1 MSEKLKALWGTFKTR
16 WKTPLPGEYTNLKE
30 FFSYCFGVMGICGFT
45 FICGETVSFASG
57 YFCGAIMQ
65 IKLMDFTII
74 SIIALIV
81 KYATLYIESISMTI
95 FENMGMLDKKKAKT
109 ATLAYCL
116 CIVIGAAFYL
126 IPSKPFET
134 IIKGL
139 PGIVGNILVIMGA
152 GGLVNWFLRKKLCPK
167 YGKYKPF
174 MIIYGVP
181 ITLLTVAAT
190 FVPVTM
196 EYSWKI
202 VLLHFLITLRARF
215 TACYSDTPT
224 AIVALITPNMVERQ
238 KYYSIGAIFLGL
250 FRSVFRI
257 LFPVLIVY
265 TGGYFDIRSYQLFV
279 PIFAVVSLLMG
290 LLFIGVK
297 ERVTAETS
305 VAAPKVEFKK
315 SAKELL
321 KNKYFWIIDIGKTFE
336 TWMGLGDTII
346 NLILIYQMRAT
357 WLTGVISLFGIT
369 SVLGNLI
376 TPVLVKRFEKRTCI
390 LAMRAVWLVITASYF
405 IALKYQSI
413 PIFII
418 LMIIRAAISAA
429 CGNITNN
436 MSSDVLVYHQW
447 KTGERADNMRNIF
460 NWFTTPIGTALGL
473 VSPWILSKLG
483 YTSDWDVLFDP
494 SLFYPIMKVYIALS
508 VISIAVSTIPFF
520 FYNLK
525 KADHDR
531 YVAEIAERK
540 KKAEE
545 ALAEAAEEPVVA
557 PVAVEEAAQ

>member
-1 MSEKLKALWGTFKTR
+1 MTKFKRQWEKLKQN
-16 WKTPLPGEYTNLKE
+16 WKTPLPGEYTTLKE
-30 FFSYCFGVMGICGFT
+30 FFSYCFGIMGICGFT
-45 FICGETVSFASG
+45 FLCGETVNFASG

-74 SIIALIV
+74 SIISLIV

-95 FENMGMLDKKKAKT
+95 FENMGNLPKNKVKSAV
-109 ATLAYCL
+109 LAYVL
-116 CIVIGAAFYL
+116 CAVVGAAFYF
-126 IPSKPFET
+126 IPSKPFEA

-139 PGIVGNILVIMGA
+139 PGIVGNTLVIMGV

-174 MIIYGVP
+174 MLIYGVP
-181 ITLLTVAAT
+181 ITLLTVAMT
-190 FVPVTM
+190 FVPATM

-202 VLLHFLITLRARF
+202 VLLHFLVTLRTRF

-238 KYYSIGAIFLGL
+238 KYYSLGAIFLGL
-250 FRSVFRI
+250 LRSIFRI
-257 LFPVLIVY
+257 LFPILIVF
-265 TGGYFDIRSYQLFV
+265 TGGYFDIRSYRMFV

-290 LLFIGVK
+290 LLFVGVE
-297 ERVTAETS
+297 ERVTEES
-305 VAAPKVEFKK
+305 KKDAPKVEFKK

-321 KNKYFWIIDIGKTFE
+321 KNKFFWLIEIGKPFE
-336 TWMGLGDTII
+336 TWMSLGDNII

-376 TPVLVKRFEKRTCI
+376 TPMLVKRFEKRTCI
-390 LAMRAVWLVITASYF
+390 LSMRAAWLGITAGYF
-405 IALKYQSI
+405 IALRYQSI
-413 PIFII
+413 PIFIVLLALRSI
-418 LMIIRAAISAA
+418 LSAA
-429 CGNITNN
+429 CNNITNN

-460 NWFTTPIGTALGL
+460 GWFTTPIGTGLGL
-473 VSPWILSKLG
+473 VAPWLLAKLG

-494 SLFYPIMKVYIALS
+494 NLFYPIMKVYIALS
-508 VISIAVSTIPFF
+508 VISIAISTIPYF
-520 FYNLK
+520 FYNMK

-531 YVAEIAERK
+531 YVAEIAERAR
-540 KKAEE
+540 AEKE
-545 ALAEAAEEPVVA
+545 SPEPDDPISPEPAEVVG
-557 PVAVEEAAQ
+557 

>member
-1 MSEKLKALWGTFKTR
+1 MTKPKQLWEKLKQN
-16 WKTPLPGEYTNLKE
+16 WKTPLPGEYTTLKE

-45 FICGETVSFASG
+45 FLCGETVNFASG

-74 SIIALIV
+74 SIIGLIV

-95 FENMGMLDKKKAKT
+95 FENMGNLQKNKVKRAV
-109 ATLAYCL
+109 LAYVL
-116 CIVIGAAFYL
+116 CAVIGAAFYF
-126 IPSKPFET
+126 IPSKPFEA

-139 PGIVGNILVIMGA
+139 PGIVGNTLVIMGV

-174 MIIYGVP
+174 MVIYGVP
-181 ITLLTVAAT
+181 ITLLTVAMT
-190 FVPVTM
+190 FVPATM

-202 VLLHFLITLRARF
+202 VLLHFLVTLRTRF

-224 AIVALITPNMVERQ
+224 SIVALITPNMVERQ
-238 KYYSIGAIFLGL
+238 KYYSLGAIFLGL
-250 FRSVFRI
+250 FRSIFRI
-257 LFPVLIVY
+257 IFPILIVF
-265 TGGYFDIRSYQLFV
+265 TGGYFDIRSYRLFV

-290 LLFIGVK
+290 LLFVGVK
-297 ERVTAETS
+297 ERVTEES
-305 VAAPKVEFKK
+305 KKDAPKVEFKK

-321 KNKYFWIIDIGKTFE
+321 KNKFFWLIEIGKPFE
-336 TWMGLGDTII
+336 TWMGLGDNII

-390 LAMRAVWLVITASYF
+390 LFMRAAWLAITASYF
-405 IALKYQSI
+405 VALKYQSI

-418 LMIIRAAISAA
+418 LMVVRAALSAA

-460 NWFTTPIGTALGL
+460 GWFTTPIGTALGL
-473 VSPWILSKLG
+473 VSPWLLAKLG

-494 SLFYPIMKVYIALS
+494 NLFYPIMKVYIALS
-508 VISIAVSTIPFF
+508 VISIAISTIPYF
-520 FYNLK
+520 FYNMK

-531 YVAEIAERK
+531 YVAEIAERAR
-540 KKAEE
+540 AEKE
-545 ALAEAAEEPVVA
+545 PPEPDDPVSPEPAPAEVVG
-557 PVAVEEAAQ
+557 

>member
-1 MSEKLKALWGTFKTR
+1 MTAKLQKLWGSLKSQ

-30 FFSYCFGVMGICGFT
+30 FLSYCFGVMGICGFT

-74 SIIALIV
+74 SIIGLIV
-81 KYATLYIESISMTI
+81 KYATLYIESLSMTI
-95 FENMGMLDKKKAKT
+95 FENMGNIAKNKAKKAMI
-109 ATLAYCL
+109 AYLTC
-116 CIVIGAAFYL
+116 VVVGVAFYF
-126 IPSKPFET
+126 IPSKPFES

-139 PGIVGNILVIMGA
+139 PGIVGNILVVMGA
-152 GGLVNWFLRKKLCPK
+152 GGIVNWFLRKKLCPK

-181 ITLLTVAAT
+181 ITLLTVAMT
-190 FVPVTM
+190 LVPVTM

-202 VLLHFLITLRARF
+202 VRLHFLVTLRGRF

-250 FRSVFRI
+250 FRSIFRI
-257 LFPVLIVY
+257 IFPILIVY
-265 TGGYFDIRSYQLFV
+265 TGGYFDIRSYRLFV
-279 PIFAVVSLLMG
+279 PIFAIVSLLMG

-297 ERVTAETS
+297 ERVTEQAGS
-305 VAAPKVEFKK
+305 APKVEFKK

-321 KNKYFWIIDIGKTFE
+321 KNKFFWIIEASKTFE
-336 TWMGLGDTII
+336 TWMGLGDTVI

-369 SVLGNLI
+369 SVLGNLL
-376 TPVLVKRFEKRTCI
+376 TPMLVKKFEKRTCI
-390 LAMRAVWLVITASYF
+390 LFMRAVWLAITASYF
-405 IALKYQSI
+405 IALKFQSI

-418 LMIIRAAISAA
+418 LLFIRAAISAA
-429 CGNITNN
+429 CGNITSN

-473 VSPWILSKLG
+473 VSPWLLAKLG

-494 SLFYPIMKVYIALS
+494 NLFYPIMKVYIALS
-508 VISIAVSTIPFF
+508 VISIAISSIPYF

-531 YVAEIAERK
+531 YVAEI
-540 KKAEE
+540 
-545 ALAEAAEEPVVA
+545 LARTKEKETAPESVA
-557 PVAVEEAAQ
+557 PAEPAMAGEVSQ

>member
-1 MSEKLKALWGTFKTR
+1 MTKFKRQWEKLKQN
-16 WKTPLPGEYTNLKE
+16 WKTPLPGEYTTLKE
-30 FFSYCFGVMGICGFT
+30 FFSYCFGIMGICGFT
-45 FICGETVSFASG
+45 FLCGETVNFASG

-74 SIIALIV
+74 SIISLIV

-95 FENMGMLDKKKAKT
+95 FENMGNLPKNKVKSAV
-109 ATLAYCL
+109 LAYVL
-116 CIVIGAAFYL
+116 CAVVGAAFYF
-126 IPSKPFET
+126 IPSKPFEA

-139 PGIVGNILVIMGA
+139 PGIVGNTLVIMGV

-174 MIIYGVP
+174 MLIYGVP
-181 ITLLTVAAT
+181 ITLLTVAMT
-190 FVPVTM
+190 FVPATM

-202 VLLHFLITLRARF
+202 VLLHFLVTLRTRF

-238 KYYSIGAIFLGL
+238 KYYSLGAIFLGL
-250 FRSVFRI
+250 LRSIFRI
-257 LFPVLIVY
+257 LFPILIVF
-265 TGGYFDIRSYQLFV
+265 TGGYFDIRSYRMFV

-290 LLFIGVK
+290 LLFVGVK
-297 ERVTAETS
+297 ERVTEES
-305 VAAPKVEFKK
+305 KKDAPKVEFKK

-321 KNKYFWIIDIGKTFE
+321 KNKFFWLIEIGKPFE
-336 TWMGLGDTII
+336 TWMSLGDNII

-376 TPVLVKRFEKRTCI
+376 TPMLVKRFEKRTCI
-390 LAMRAVWLVITASYF
+390 LSMRAVWLGITAGYF
-405 IALKYQSI
+405 IALRYQSI
-413 PIFII
+413 PIFIVLLALRSI
-418 LMIIRAAISAA
+418 LSAA
-429 CGNITNN
+429 CNNITNN

-460 NWFTTPIGTALGL
+460 GWFTTPIGTGLGL
-473 VSPWILSKLG
+473 VAPWLLAKLG

-494 SLFYPIMKVYIALS
+494 NLFYPIMKVYIALS
-508 VISIAVSTIPFF
+508 VISIAISTIPYF
-520 FYNLK
+520 FYNMK

-531 YVAEIAERK
+531 YVAEIAERAR
-540 KKAEE
+540 AEKE
-545 ALAEAAEEPVVA
+545 SPEPDDPISPEPAEVVG
-557 PVAVEEAAQ
+557 

>member
-1 MSEKLKALWGTFKTR
+1 MTEKVKKLWGSLQSQ

-30 FFSYCFGVMGICGFT
+30 FLSYCFGVMGICGFT
-45 FICGETVSFASG
+45 FLCGETVNFASG

-74 SIIALIV
+74 SIIGLIV
-81 KYATLYIESISMTI
+81 KYATLYIESVSMTI
-95 FENMGMLDKKKAKT
+95 FENMGMIAKNKAKKAM
-109 ATLAYCL
+109 LAYVACA
-116 CIVIGAAFYL
+116 VIGAAFYF
-126 IPSKPFET
+126 IPSKPFES

-139 PGIVGNILVIMGA
+139 PGIIGNILVVMGV
-152 GGLVNWFLRKKLCPK
+152 GGIVNWFLRKKLCPK

-181 ITLLTVAAT
+181 ITLLTVAMT

-202 VLLHFLITLRARF
+202 VLLHFLVTLRGRF

-250 FRSVFRI
+250 FRSIFRI
-257 LFPVLIVY
+257 IFPILIVF
-265 TGGYFDIRSYQLFV
+265 TGGYFDIRSYRLFV
-279 PIFAVVSLLMG
+279 PIFAIVSLLMG

-297 ERVTAETS
+297 ERVTEQAGT
-305 VAAPKVEFKK
+305 AAPKVEFKK

-321 KNKYFWIIDIGKTFE
+321 KNKFFWIIEISKTFE
-336 TWMGLGDTII
+336 TWMGLGDTVI

-369 SVLGNLI
+369 SVLGNLL
-376 TPVLVKRFEKRTCI
+376 TPALVKKFEKRTCI
-390 LAMRAVWLVITASYF
+390 LFMRAVWLAITASYF
-405 IALKYQSI
+405 IALKFQSI

-418 LMIIRAAISAA
+418 LLFIRSAISAA
-429 CGNITNN
+429 CGNITSN

-473 VSPWILSKLG
+473 VSPWILAKLG

-494 SLFYPIMKVYIALS
+494 TLFYPIMKVYIALS
-508 VISIAVSTIPFF
+508 VISIAVSTIPYF

-531 YVAEIAERK
+531 YVAEIIARG
-540 KKAEE
+540 KADPEPE
-545 ALAEAAEEPVVA
+545 TPLSDEPVA
-557 PVAVEEAAQ
+557 AGEAAQ

>member
-1 MSEKLKALWGTFKTR
+1 MTKFKRQWEKLKQN
-16 WKTPLPGEYTNLKE
+16 WKTPLPGEYTTLKE
-30 FFSYCFGVMGICGFT
+30 FFSYCFGIMGICGFT
-45 FICGETVSFASG
+45 FLCGETVNFASG

-74 SIIALIV
+74 SIISLIV

-95 FENMGMLDKKKAKT
+95 FENMGNLPKNKVKSAV
-109 ATLAYCL
+109 LAYVL
-116 CIVIGAAFYL
+116 CAVVGAAFYF
-126 IPSKPFET
+126 IPSKPFEA

-139 PGIVGNILVIMGA
+139 PGIVGNTLVIMGV

-174 MIIYGVP
+174 MLIYGVP
-181 ITLLTVAAT
+181 ITLLTVAMT
-190 FVPVTM
+190 FVPATM
-196 EYSWKI
+196 ECSWKI
-202 VLLHFLITLRARF
+202 VLLHFLVTLRTRF

-238 KYYSIGAIFLGL
+238 KYYSLGAIFLGL
-250 FRSVFRI
+250 LRSIFRI
-257 LFPVLIVY
+257 LFPILIVF
-265 TGGYFDIRSYQLFV
+265 TGGYFDIRSYRMFV

-290 LLFIGVK
+290 LLFVGVK
-297 ERVTAETS
+297 ERVTEES
-305 VAAPKVEFKK
+305 KKDAPKVEFKK

-321 KNKYFWIIDIGKTFE
+321 KNKFFWLIEIGKPFE
-336 TWMGLGDTII
+336 TWMSLGDNII

-376 TPVLVKRFEKRTCI
+376 TPMLVKRFEKRTCI
-390 LAMRAVWLVITASYF
+390 LSMRAVWLGITAGYF
-405 IALKYQSI
+405 IALRYQSI
-413 PIFII
+413 PIFIVLLALRSI
-418 LMIIRAAISAA
+418 LSAA
-429 CGNITNN
+429 CNNITNN

-460 NWFTTPIGTALGL
+460 GWFTTPIGTGLGL
-473 VSPWILSKLG
+473 VAPWLLAKLG

-494 SLFYPIMKVYIALS
+494 NLFYPIMKVYIALS
-508 VISIAVSTIPFF
+508 VISIAISTIPYF
-520 FYNLK
+520 FYNMK

-531 YVAEIAERK
+531 YVAEIAERAR
-540 KKAEE
+540 AEKVSPE
-545 ALAEAAEEPVVA
+545 PDDPISPEPAEVVG
-557 PVAVEEAAQ
+557 

>member
-1 MSEKLKALWGTFKTR
+1 MLANKLKSLWATFKER
-16 WKTPLPGEYTNLKE
+16 WETPLPGEYTNLKE

-74 SIIALIV
+74 AIIALIV

-95 FENMGMLDKKKAKT
+95 FENMGNIPKNKARRAMLSY
-109 ATLAYCL
+109 LA
-116 CIVIGAAFYL
+116 CIVIGVAFYFV
-126 IPSKPFET
+126 PSKPFEAV
-134 IIKGL
+134 IKGL
-139 PGIVGNILVIMGA
+139 PGIIGNILVVMGA
-152 GGLVNWFLRKKLCPK
+152 GGIVNWFLRKKLCPK

-181 ITLLTVAAT
+181 ITLLTIAMT
-190 FVPVTM
+190 FVPVTL
-196 EYSWKI
+196 EYSWRI
-202 VLLHFLITLRARF
+202 VLLHFLVTLRARF

-257 LFPVLIVY
+257 LFPILIVY
-265 TGGYFDIRSYQLFV
+265 TGGYFDIRSYRLFV
-279 PIFAVVSLLMG
+279 PIFAVISLLMG

-297 ERVTAETS
+297 ERVTEQS
-305 VAAPKVEFKK
+305 GPAAPKVEFKK

-321 KNKYFWIIDIGKTFE
+321 KNKFFWIIETSKAFE
-336 TWMGLGDTII
+336 VWMGLGDTVI

-390 LAMRAVWLVITASYF
+390 LFMRAAWLAITASYF
-405 IALKYQSI
+405 VALKYQSI

-418 LMIIRAAISAA
+418 LMVVRAAISAA

-460 NWFTTPIGTALGL
+460 NWFTTPITTGLGL
-473 VSPWILSKLG
+473 VSPWILAKLG

-494 SLFYPIMKVYIALS
+494 NLFYPIMRVYIALS
-508 VISIAVSTIPFF
+508 VVSIAISTIPYF
-520 FYNLK
+520 FYDLK
-525 KADHDR
+525 KKDHDR
-531 YVAEIAERK
+531 YVEEIAERIK
-540 KKAEE
+540 NNKSEDAPEQG
-545 ALAEAAEEPVVA
+545 ASAAEPVLQEVT
-557 PVAVEEAAQ
+557 Q

>member
-1 MSEKLKALWGTFKTR
+1 MTKLKQLWGKLQQN
-16 WKTPLPGEYTNLKE
+16 WKTPLPGEYTTLKE

-45 FICGETVSFASG
+45 FICGETVNFASG

-74 SIIALIV
+74 SIIGLIV
-81 KYATLYIESISMTI
+81 KYATLYIESLSMTI
-95 FENMGMLDKKKAKT
+95 FENMGNLSKKKAKR
-109 ATLAYCL
+109 AFLAYVL
-116 CIVIGAAFYL
+116 CAVIGAAFYF
-126 IPSKPFET
+126 IPSKPFEAV
-134 IIKGL
+134 IKGL
-139 PGIVGNILVIMGA
+139 PGIVGNTLVIMGV

-174 MIIYGVP
+174 MVIYGVP
-181 ITLLTVAAT
+181 ITLLTVAMT
-190 FVPVTM
+190 FVPATM

-202 VLLHFLITLRARF
+202 VLLHFLVTLRTRF

-224 AIVALITPNMVERQ
+224 SIVALITPNMVERQ
-238 KYYSIGAIFLGL
+238 KYYSLGAIFLGL
-250 FRSVFRI
+250 FRSIFRI
-257 LFPVLIVY
+257 IFPILIVF
-265 TGGYFDIRSYQLFV
+265 TGGYFDIRSYRLFV

-290 LLFIGVK
+290 LLFVGVK
-297 ERVTAETS
+297 ERVTEES
-305 VAAPKVEFKK
+305 KKDAPKVEFKK

-321 KNKYFWIIDIGKTFE
+321 KNKFFWLIEIGKPFE
-336 TWMGLGDTII
+336 TWMGLGDNII

-390 LAMRAVWLVITASYF
+390 LFMRAAWLAITASYF
-405 IALKYQSI
+405 VALKYQSI

-418 LMIIRAAISAA
+418 LMVVRAALSAA

-460 NWFTTPIGTALGL
+460 GWFTTPIGTALGL
-473 VSPWILSKLG
+473 VSPWLLAKLG

-494 SLFYPIMKVYIALS
+494 NLFYPIMKVYIALS
-508 VISIAVSTIPFF
+508 VISIAISTIPYF
-520 FYNLK
+520 FYNMK

-531 YVAEIAERK
+531 YVAEIAERAR
-540 KKAEE
+540 AEKE
-545 ALAEAAEEPVVA
+545 PPEPDDPVSPEPAPAEVVG
-557 PVAVEEAAQ
+557 

>member
-1 MSEKLKALWGTFKTR
+1 MTKLKQMWAKLQQN
-16 WKTPLPGEYTNLKE
+16 WKTPLPGEYTTLKE

-45 FICGETVSFASG
+45 FLCGETVNFASG

-74 SIIALIV
+74 SIIGLIV

-95 FENMGMLDKKKAKT
+95 FENMGNLQKNKVKRAV
-109 ATLAYCL
+109 LAYVL
-116 CIVIGAAFYL
+116 CAVIGAAFYF

-139 PGIVGNILVIMGA
+139 PGIVGNTLVIMGV

-174 MIIYGVP
+174 MVIYGVP
-181 ITLLTVAAT
+181 ITLLTVAMT
-190 FVPVTM
+190 FVPATM

-202 VLLHFLITLRARF
+202 VLLHFLVTLRTRF

-224 AIVALITPNMVERQ
+224 SIVALITPNMVERQ
-238 KYYSIGAIFLGL
+238 KYYSLGAIFLGL
-250 FRSVFRI
+250 FRSIFRI
-257 LFPVLIVY
+257 IFPILIVF
-265 TGGYFDIRSYQLFV
+265 TGGYFDIRSYRLFV

-290 LLFIGVK
+290 LLFVGVK
-297 ERVTAETS
+297 ERVTEES
-305 VAAPKVEFKK
+305 KKDAPKVEFKK

-321 KNKYFWIIDIGKTFE
+321 KNKFFWLIEIGKPFE
-336 TWMGLGDTII
+336 TWMSLGDNII

-390 LAMRAVWLVITASYF
+390 LFMRAVWLGITASYF

-418 LMIIRAAISAA
+418 LLALRSILSAA
-429 CGNITNN
+429 CNNITNN

-460 NWFTTPIGTALGL
+460 GWFTTPIGTALGL
-473 VSPWILSKLG
+473 VSPWLLAKLG

-494 SLFYPIMKVYIALS
+494 NLFYPIMKVYIALS
-508 VISIAVSTIPFF
+508 VISIAISTIPYF
-520 FYNLK
+520 FYNMK

-531 YVAEIAERK
+531 YVAEIAERAR
-540 KKAEE
+540 AEKE
-545 ALAEAAEEPVVA
+545 DPAPDDPISPEPAPAEVA
-557 PVAVEEAAQ
+557 G

>member
-1 MSEKLKALWGTFKTR
+1 MTKLKQLWGKLQQN
-16 WKTPLPGEYTNLKE
+16 WKTPLPGEYTTLKE

-45 FICGETVSFASG
+45 FICGETVNFASG

-74 SIIALIV
+74 SIIGLIV
-81 KYATLYIESISMTI
+81 KYATLYIESLSMTI
-95 FENMGMLDKKKAKT
+95 FENMGNLSKKKAKR
-109 ATLAYCL
+109 AFLAYVL
-116 CIVIGAAFYL
+116 CAVIGAAFYF
-126 IPSKPFET
+126 IPSKPFEA

-139 PGIVGNILVIMGA
+139 PGIVGNTLVIMGV

-174 MIIYGVP
+174 MVIYGVP
-181 ITLLTVAAT
+181 ITLLTVAMT
-190 FVPVTM
+190 FVPATM

-202 VLLHFLITLRARF
+202 VLLHFLVTLRTRF

-224 AIVALITPNMVERQ
+224 SIVALITPNMVERQ
-238 KYYSIGAIFLGL
+238 KYYSLGAIFLGL
-250 FRSVFRI
+250 FRSIFRI
-257 LFPVLIVY
+257 IFPILIVF
-265 TGGYFDIRSYQLFV
+265 TGGYFDIRSYRLFV

-290 LLFIGVK
+290 LLFVGVK
-297 ERVTAETS
+297 ERVTEES
-305 VAAPKVEFKK
+305 KKDAPKVEFKK

-321 KNKYFWIIDIGKTFE
+321 KNKFFWLIEIGKPFE
-336 TWMGLGDTII
+336 TWMSLGDNII

-390 LAMRAVWLVITASYF
+390 LFMRAVWLGITASYF

-418 LMIIRAAISAA
+418 LLALRSILSAA
-429 CGNITNN
+429 CNNITNN

-460 NWFTTPIGTALGL
+460 GWFTTPIGTALGL
-473 VSPWILSKLG
+473 VSPWLLAKLG

-494 SLFYPIMKVYIALS
+494 NLFYPIMKVYIALS
-508 VISIAVSTIPFF
+508 VISIAISTIPYF
-520 FYNLK
+520 FYNMK

-531 YVAEIAERK
+531 YVAEIAERAR
-540 KKAEE
+540 AEKE
-545 ALAEAAEEPVVA
+545 PPEPDDPVSPEPAPAEVVG
-557 PVAVEEAAQ
+557 

>member
-1 MSEKLKALWGTFKTR
+1 MTKLKQLWGKLQQN
-16 WKTPLPGEYTNLKE
+16 WKTPLPGEYTTLKE

-45 FICGETVSFASG
+45 FICGETVNFASG

-74 SIIALIV
+74 SIIGLIV

-95 FENMGMLDKKKAKT
+95 FENMGNLQKNKVKRAF
-109 ATLAYCL
+109 LAYVL
-116 CIVIGAAFYL
+116 CAVIGAGFYF
-126 IPSKPFET
+126 IPSKPFEA

-139 PGIVGNILVIMGA
+139 PGIVGNTLVIMGV

-174 MIIYGVP
+174 MVIYGVP
-181 ITLLTVAAT
+181 ITLLTVAMT
-190 FVPVTM
+190 FVPATM

-202 VLLHFLITLRARF
+202 VLLHFLVTLRTRF

-224 AIVALITPNMVERQ
+224 SIVALITPNMVERQ
-238 KYYSIGAIFLGL
+238 KYYSLGAIFLGL

-257 LFPVLIVY
+257 IFPILIVF
-265 TGGYFDIRSYQLFV
+265 TGGYFDIRSYRLFV
-279 PIFAVVSLLMG
+279 PIFAIVSLLMG
-290 LLFIGVK
+290 LLFVGVK
-297 ERVTAETS
+297 ERVTEES
-305 VAAPKVEFKK
+305 KKDAPKVEFKK

-321 KNKYFWIIDIGKTFE
+321 KNKFFWLIEIGKPFE
-336 TWMGLGDTII
+336 TWMGLGDNII

-390 LAMRAVWLVITASYF
+390 LFMRAAWLAITASYF
-405 IALKYQSI
+405 VALKYQSI

-418 LMIIRAAISAA
+418 LMVVRAALSAA

-460 NWFTTPIGTALGL
+460 GWFTTPIGTALGL
-473 VSPWILSKLG
+473 VSPWLLAKLG

-494 SLFYPIMKVYIALS
+494 NLFYPIMKVYIALS
-508 VISIAVSTIPFF
+508 VISIAISTIPYF
-520 FYNLK
+520 FYNMK

-531 YVAEIAERK
+531 YVAEIAERAR
-540 KKAEE
+540 AEKE
-545 ALAEAAEEPVVA
+545 PPEPDDPVSPEPTPAEVVG
-557 PVAVEEAAQ
+557 

>member
-1 MSEKLKALWGTFKTR
+1 MTKLKQTWAKLQQN
-16 WKTPLPGEYTNLKE
+16 WKTPLPGEYTTLKE

-45 FICGETVSFASG
+45 FLCGETVNFASG

-74 SIIALIV
+74 SIIGLIV

-95 FENMGMLDKKKAKT
+95 FENMGNLQKNKVKRAF
-109 ATLAYCL
+109 LAYVL
-116 CIVIGAAFYL
+116 CAVIGAAFYF
-126 IPSKPFET
+126 IPSKPFEF

-139 PGIVGNILVIMGA
+139 PGIVGNTLVIMGV

-174 MIIYGVP
+174 MVIYGVP
-181 ITLLTVAAT
+181 ITLLTVAMT

-202 VLLHFLITLRARF
+202 VLLHFLVTLRTRF

-224 AIVALITPNMVERQ
+224 SIVALITPNMVERQ
-238 KYYSIGAIFLGL
+238 KYYSLGAIFLGL
-250 FRSVFRI
+250 FRSIFRI
-257 LFPVLIVY
+257 IFPILIVF
-265 TGGYFDIRSYQLFV
+265 TGGYFDIRSYRLFV

-290 LLFIGVK
+290 LLFVGVK
-297 ERVTAETS
+297 ERVTEES
-305 VAAPKVEFKK
+305 KKDAPKVEFKK

-321 KNKYFWIIDIGKTFE
+321 KNKFFWLIEIGKPFE
-336 TWMGLGDTII
+336 TWMSLGDNII

-390 LAMRAVWLVITASYF
+390 LFMRAVWLAITASYF
-405 IALKYQSI
+405 VALKYQSI

-418 LMIIRAAISAA
+418 LLALRSILSAA
-429 CGNITNN
+429 CNNITNN

-460 NWFTTPIGTALGL
+460 GWFTTPIGTALGL
-473 VSPWILSKLG
+473 VSPWLLAKLG

-494 SLFYPIMKVYIALS
+494 NLFYPIMKVYIALS
-508 VISIAVSTIPFF
+508 VISIAISTIPYF
-520 FYNLK
+520 FYNMK

-531 YVAEIAERK
+531 YVAEIAERAR
-540 KKAEE
+540 AEKE
-545 ALAEAAEEPVVA
+545 PPEPDDPVSPEPAPAEVVG
-557 PVAVEEAAQ
+557 

>member
-1 MSEKLKALWGTFKTR
+1 MTKLKQLWGKLQQN
-16 WKTPLPGEYTNLKE
+16 WKTPLPGEYTTLKE

-45 FICGETVSFASG
+45 FICGETVNFASG

-74 SIIALIV
+74 SIIGLIV

-95 FENMGMLDKKKAKT
+95 FENMGNLQKNKVKRAF
-109 ATLAYCL
+109 LAYVL
-116 CIVIGAAFYL
+116 CAVIGAGFYF
-126 IPSKPFET
+126 IPSKPFEA

-139 PGIVGNILVIMGA
+139 PGIVGNTLVIMGV

-174 MIIYGVP
+174 MVIYGVP
-181 ITLLTVAAT
+181 ITLLTVAMT
-190 FVPVTM
+190 FVPATM

-202 VLLHFLITLRARF
+202 VLLHFLVTLRTRF

-238 KYYSIGAIFLGL
+238 KYYSLGAIFLGL
-250 FRSVFRI
+250 FRSIFRI
-257 LFPVLIVY
+257 IFPILIVF
-265 TGGYFDIRSYQLFV
+265 TGGYFDIRSYRLFV

-290 LLFIGVK
+290 LLFVGVK
-297 ERVTAETS
+297 ERVTEES
-305 VAAPKVEFKK
+305 KKDAPKVEFKK

-321 KNKYFWIIDIGKTFE
+321 KNKFFWLIEIGKPFE
-336 TWMGLGDTII
+336 TWMSLGDNII

-390 LAMRAVWLVITASYF
+390 LFMRAAWLAITASYF
-405 IALKYQSI
+405 VALKYQSI

-418 LMIIRAAISAA
+418 LMVVRAALSAA

-460 NWFTTPIGTALGL
+460 GWFTTPIGTALGL
-473 VSPWILSKLG
+473 VSPWLLAKLG
-483 YTSDWDVLFDP
+483 
-494 SLFYPIMKVYIALS
+494 
-508 VISIAVSTIPFF
+508 
-520 FYNLK
+520 
-525 KADHDR
+525 
-531 YVAEIAERK
+531 
-540 KKAEE
+540 
-545 ALAEAAEEPVVA
+545 
-557 PVAVEEAAQ
+557 

>member
-1 MSEKLKALWGTFKTR
+1 MTKLKQTWSKLKQN
-16 WKTPLPGEYTNLKE
+16 WKTPLPGEYTTLKE

-45 FICGETVSFASG
+45 FICGETVNFASG

-74 SIIALIV
+74 SIIGLIV

-95 FENMGMLDKKKAKT
+95 FENMGNLQKNKVKRAF
-109 ATLAYCL
+109 LAYVL
-116 CIVIGAAFYL
+116 CAVVGAAFYF
-126 IPSKPFET
+126 IPSKPFEA

-139 PGIVGNILVIMGA
+139 PGIVGNILVIMGV

-174 MIIYGVP
+174 MVIYGVP
-181 ITLLTVAAT
+181 ITLLTVAMT
-190 FVPVTM
+190 FVPATM
-196 EYSWKI
+196 DYSWKI
-202 VLLHFLITLRARF
+202 VLLHFLVTLRTRF

-238 KYYSIGAIFLGL
+238 KYYSLGAIFLGL

-257 LFPVLIVY
+257 IFPILIVF
-265 TGGYFDIRSYQLFV
+265 TGGYFDIRSYRLFV
-279 PIFAVVSLLMG
+279 PIFAIVSLLMG
-290 LLFIGVK
+290 LLFVGVK
-297 ERVTAETS
+297 ERVTEES
-305 VAAPKVEFKK
+305 KKDAPKVEFKK

-321 KNKYFWIIDIGKTFE
+321 KNKFFWLIEIGKPFE
-336 TWMGLGDTII
+336 TWMGLGDNII

-390 LAMRAVWLVITASYF
+390 LFMRAAWLAITASYF
-405 IALKYQSI
+405 VALKYQSI

-418 LMIIRAAISAA
+418 LMVVRAALSAA

-460 NWFTTPIGTALGL
+460 GWFTTPIGTALGL
-473 VSPWILSKLG
+473 VSPWLLAKLG

-494 SLFYPIMKVYIALS
+494 NLFYPIMKVYIALS
-508 VISIAVSTIPFF
+508 VISIAISTIPYF
-520 FYNLK
+520 FYNMK

-531 YVAEIAERK
+531 YVAEIAERAR
-540 KKAEE
+540 AEK
-545 ALAEAAEEPVVA
+545 EPPAPDDPVA
-557 PVAVEEAAQ
+557 PEPTPAEVVG

>member
-1 MSEKLKALWGTFKTR
+1 MTKFKRQWEKLKQN
-16 WKTPLPGEYTNLKE
+16 WKTPLPGEYTTLKE
-30 FFSYCFGVMGICGFT
+30 FFSYCFGIMGICGFT
-45 FICGETVSFASG
+45 FLCGETVNFASG

-74 SIIALIV
+74 SIISLIV

-95 FENMGMLDKKKAKT
+95 FENMGNLPKNKVKSAV
-109 ATLAYCL
+109 LAYVL
-116 CIVIGAAFYL
+116 CAVVGAAFYF
-126 IPSKPFET
+126 IPSKPFEA

-139 PGIVGNILVIMGA
+139 PGIVGNTLVIMGV

-174 MIIYGVP
+174 MLIYGVP
-181 ITLLTVAAT
+181 ITLLTVAMT
-190 FVPVTM
+190 FVPATM

-202 VLLHFLITLRARF
+202 VLLHFLVTLRTRF

-238 KYYSIGAIFLGL
+238 KYYSLGAIFLGL
-250 FRSVFRI
+250 LRSIFRI
-257 LFPVLIVY
+257 LFPILIVF
-265 TGGYFDIRSYQLFV
+265 TGGYFDIRSYRMFV

-290 LLFIGVK
+290 LLFVGVE
-297 ERVTAETS
+297 ERVTEES
-305 VAAPKVEFKK
+305 KKDAPKVEFKK

-321 KNKYFWIIDIGKTFE
+321 KNKFFWLIEIGKPFE
-336 TWMGLGDTII
+336 TWMSLGDNII

-376 TPVLVKRFEKRTCI
+376 TPMLVKRFEKRTCI
-390 LAMRAVWLVITASYF
+390 LSMRAAWLGITAGYF
-405 IALKYQSI
+405 IALRYQSI
-413 PIFII
+413 PIFIVLLALRSI
-418 LMIIRAAISAA
+418 LSAA
-429 CGNITNN
+429 CNNITNN

-460 NWFTTPIGTALGL
+460 GWFTTPIGTGLGL
-473 VSPWILSKLG
+473 VAPWLLAKLG

-494 SLFYPIMKVYIALS
+494 NLFYPIMKVYIALS
-508 VISIAVSTIPFF
+508 VISIAISTIPYF
-520 FYNLK
+520 FYNMK

-531 YVAEIAERK
+531 YVAEIAERAR
-540 KKAEE
+540 AEKE
-545 ALAEAAEEPVVA
+545 SPEPDDPISSEPAEVIG
-557 PVAVEEAAQ
+557 